1 MNYRSGTL
9 TVVALAL
16 ALLPALP
23 GMAKGVTKLKEERP
37 GLAKLAT
44 ISLKDARAT
53 AMAKVPKGVIKAQ
66 EIEEEG
72 GKLLYSFDLKV
83 NGKSGIEEVNVD
95 AKTGDLVNLEHE
107 NAAAE
112 VKEKAADKIEAKQD
126 AKEKGDAAESK
137 TMKTATEK
145 EEK

>member
-9 TVVALAL
+9 TVIALAL

-37 GLAKLAT
+37 GLAKLAI
-44 ISLKDARAT
+44 ISLKEARAT

-72 GKLLYSFDLKV
+72 GKLIYSFDLKV
-83 NGKSGIEEVNVD
+83 AGKAGIEEVNVD
-95 AKTGDLVNLEHE
+95 AKTGHLVNLEHE
-107 NAAAE
+107 GAAAE
-112 VKEKAADKIEAKQD
+112 VKEKASDKVEAKRD
-126 AKEKGDAAESK
+126 VEESK
-137 TMKTATEK
+137 SMKTATEK